1 MSTTPKPNKPHFAG
15 MLTEHLNRIGEN
27 RVALAKSLKVTP
39 GTISDWCNQD
49 KSTAPTPEQLDGI
62 CRFIGLDPDS
72 PPYRELHDCFPQSA
86 VEQEPVGR
94 PPTPEPAPEAES
106 EPPKTGTLAAFW
118 VSASAKV
125 RTLRGRK
132 LVASATVGALILV
145 GVVLLILKPW
155 DHGTTGVVTQPTREA
170 PPASV
175 TAPVLTATVAPA
187 AVGAP
192 PMNATP
198 SSRPGEG
205 AVTGTAP
212 PSCAVDVRS
221 LYVPAGAMGDIGDV
235 TIEDAY
241 TAIVHP
247 PSSTSVRFSY
257 QPGGQGWGGVYFL
270 RADIQH
276 PQGDWGDEAGY
287 DLSAATALTFWARGE
302 LGGERVEFKAGG
314 IDSPGKPY
322 QDTFET
328 SLGTVTLTQD
338 WQQFRIELA
347 GLNLSD
353 VIGPFAWVATR
364 ANNPDGLT
372 FYVSDIAYEGVC
384 TPKRLTG
391 AAP

>member
-1 MSTTPKPNKPHFAG
+1 M
-15 MLTEHLNRIGEN
+15 
-27 RVALAKSLKVTP
+27 
-39 GTISDWCNQD
+39 
-49 KSTAPTPEQLDGI
+49 
-62 CRFIGLDPDS
+62 
-72 PPYRELHDCFPQSA
+72 
-86 VEQEPVGR
+86 
-94 PPTPEPAPEAES
+94 
-106 EPPKTGTLAAFW
+106 
-118 VSASAKV
+118 
-125 RTLRGRK
+125 
-132 LVASATVGALILV
+132 
-145 GVVLLILKPW
+145 
-155 DHGTTGVVTQPTREA
+155 
-170 PPASV
+170 
-175 TAPVLTATVAPA
+175 
-187 AVGAP
+187 
-192 PMNATP
+192 
-198 SSRPGEG
+198 
-205 AVTGTAP
+205 
-212 PSCAVDVRS
+212 RS